1 MRVDAGDYVILTRA
15 AVETLLE
22 QGEADLG
29 GQVAE
34 VVDLRSVPDGIDLV
48 LRFDHS
54 KMLLHDVPIQFVQH
68 IGIC

>member
-1 MRVDAGDYVILTRA
+1 MRIEVGDAVILKPE
-15 AVETLLE
+15 AVQVLLE
-22 QGEADLG
+22 QGEQNLK

-34 VVDLRSVPDGIDLV
+34 VVDRHIVPDGIDLV
-48 LRFDHS
+48 LRFDQS